1 MLEAGFLVLLAVVA
15 GFADLSPALI
25 ILVMAVG
32 WLLVSLIE
40 YFAWRQT
47 VRAMSVGYDEA
58 APAPVVEEQ
67 VVEDVPPPPPP
78 PPPPS
83 PPPAAEEETVV
94 QAPEPEEKET
104 EEMETEEKETDE
116 RRPTRR
122 RPRRRRPS
130 LRRMSVSLPR
140 VPRSPPRRSACV
152 TASSLFSRGRV
163 VAGSSSARM
172 FGPRR
177 RPRVTVKRSSREGRG
192 VDTRSARASRSQK
205 LIRAA

>member
-1 MLEAGFLVLLAVVA
+1 MPAAIGPRFVLEAGFLVLLAVVV

-25 ILVMAVG
+25 ILVMALG

-47 VRAMSVGYDEA
+47 VHAMSVRYDEP

-67 VVEDVPPPPPP
+67 VVEDVPPPPP

-104 EEMETEEKETDE
+104 VAQAEERVAAARASFTADEKRLRHRLD
-116 RRPTRR
+116 PLQP
-122 RPRRRRPS
+122 RPRRRWV
-130 LRRMSVSLPR
+130 L
-140 VPRSPPRRSACV
+140 
-152 TASSLFSRGRV
+152 
-163 VAGSSSARM
+163 
-172 FGPRR
+172 FGPHER
-177 RPRVTVKRSSREGRG
+177 RPEPPAEGDREEE
-192 VDTRSARASRSQK
+192 Q
-205 LIRAA
+205 